1 MVNAQHNCVTQE
13 LPAKRRRMSVSFNT
27 NLFFCF
33 ILLKGFY
40 CVISMGFSA
49 MTLRDLKYE
58 EDSQALK
65 SLFNNTLNSLLRH

>member
-13 LPAKRRRMSVSFNT
+13 LPAKRRRMSVSFF
-27 NLFFCF
+27 LFCF

-49 MTLRDLKYE
+49 IILRDLKYE